1 VVFEMESLFR
11 GEVKFEVTS
20 TCCHVGATGAGFE
33 NGPSSSNLS
42 SVPQPGARRSTTKLG
57 LRSGKNGKSSDEVGA
72 DQLLCS
78 FWLHTHLVEMDQS
91 KLDILDQAEFDD
103 EADDFSKSL
112 VVVLRRVDVDPSSE
126 YVPLHAFSPSFE
138 IQLTLELEYL
148 VDVTGMGRKSHKELE
163 GPCGTGFDTGMQ
175 SSTRSDLKWLQW
187 ALSKLWP
194 RIKAAVVT
202 KVQREVEPAIAAQ
215 FADIGFFGQKFAM
228 NALDLGA
235 EPPRFEAIQVFL
247 QRGEVEFVVPFYW
260 DSCVDIRAQIGPV
273 QAGMNWLRLSGQL
286 CGRFVTV
293 DEIPVMTGVHLFFP
307 DAPKLDF
314 SCTGQV
320 AEMANLDQ
328 IRRMI
333 ARIVDGAVSQVMVLP
348 NVVRLDW
355 SPDVVEAG
363 FDNLT
368 QEGFPPI
375 SVVRFS
381 IRRIRGVKPG
391 VGHSHARVR
400 LGAAICVCN
409 AVSADTGTQT
419 VPEEFDVMLFDERQ
433 EMSFQVIVRDSAA
446 LGEQCSLAGGS
457 RRARAEDTA
466 RHGRVCAHGT
476 ARMSELFGD
485 ALNCRAGH
493 DQLSQRSSSK
503 ASCWLPLTCSC
514 GAVDSCTNKIDIFLE
529 AHLLSLNVDP
539 THIVSRV
546 KDEAKAGDG
555 RVMPAGESFPGF
567 VPAGLSVGSWTT
579 ADPAASL
586 QRTLVEKVETALE
599 LVLQLPDQSAGENAA
614 GVVAVVA
621 CTLKAIRVPEH
632 LACSLKATLRVGDR
646 SCSKNCVK
654 KEFIHPYGVP
664 QQVCDIVRRLGSE
677 SDSGKAPLGTE
688 KIAELTKL
696 SPLIVDAILNHAR
709 GFCAALPGFLLL
721 PLYAED
727 ILVGRKFSDL
737 EILLSSTG
745 ASAIDP
751 VFAKRRI
758 NIRDLI
764 AAYDVYINERSSKRA
779 RSSSP
784 RRGDRKIATPKSRNF
799 PSLRTPSPLG
809 GESSANASDAIAVEV
824 DAEIDG
830 KIRNWQWHDLVS
842 FSQQQGFEMSWQ
854 SLGNLQ
860 SCSWNPWRQEEL
872 AEPPSPLEGAQAT
885 EAQALA
891 QCGLQLFYVHE
902 PDPSD
907 DCADVAAEQVV
918 PPHPGLAERL
928 SFFV

>member
-1 VVFEMESLFR
+1 V
-11 GEVKFEVTS
+11 
-20 TCCHVGATGAGFE
+20 
-33 NGPSSSNLS
+33 
-42 SVPQPGARRSTTKLG
+42 RRSTTRMG
-57 LRSGKNGKSSDEVGA
+57 LRSTKTWKLGDDVGA

-91 KLDILDQAEFDD
+91 KLDILDHAEFDD

-126 YVPLHAFSPSFE
+126 HVPLHSFSASFE

-148 VDVTGMGRKSHKELE
+148 VDVTGMARKVHQGQV
-163 GPCGTGFDTGMQ
+163 GPCETGFDICMQ

-194 RIKAAVVT
+194 RIKDAVVT
-202 KVQREVEPAIAAQ
+202 KVRLEVEPAIAAQ
-215 FADIGFFGQKFAM
+215 FADIGFFGQKFAI

-235 EPPRFEAIQVFL
+235 DPPVFDAIQVFL
-247 QRGEVEFVVPFYW
+247 QRGEVEFVVPFHW
-260 DSCVDIRAQIGPV
+260 DCCVDIRAQIGPV
-273 QAGMNWLRLSGQL
+273 QAGMNWVRLSGQL
-286 CGRFVTV
+286 CGRFITV
-293 DEIPVMTGVHLFFP
+293 DEVPVMTGVHLFFP

-314 SCTGQV
+314 ACTGQV

-333 ARIVDGAVSQVMVLP
+333 MRVVDGAVSQVMVLP
-348 NVVRLDW
+348 NVVRFDW

-375 SVVRFS
+375 SVIRFS
-381 IRRIRGVKPG
+381 IRRIRGMKQG
-391 VGHSHARVR
+391 VGNLYARVR
-400 LGAAICVCN
+400 LGAAVCVFN
-409 AVSADTGTQT
+409 VVSSDTGVQS

-433 EMSFQVIVRDSAA
+433 EMSFQVVVGDSAA
-446 LGEQCSLAGGS
+446 LGRQCSFAAGS
-457 RRARAEDTA
+457 QRARAEDTV
-466 RHGRVCAHGT
+466 RDGRVCAHGS
-476 ARMSELFGD
+476 ARMSAIFGE
-485 ALNCRAGH
+485 ALNCRSG
-493 DQLSQRSSSK
+493 QGQSSPQSSTK
-503 ASCWLPLTCSC
+503 VSCWLPMICSC
-514 GAVDSCTNKIDIFLE
+514 GSSDSCTNNIDIFLK
-529 AHLLSLNVDP
+529 ADLLSLDVDP

-546 KDEAKAGDG
+546 KEESKASEATVVTTAKT
-555 RVMPAGESFPGF
+555 FPGF
-567 VPAGLSVGSWTT
+567 VAAGLSVGSWTSS
-579 ADPAASL
+579 DPAESL
-586 QRTLVEKVETALE
+586 QRTLVEKVEQALE
-599 LVLQLPDQSAGENAA
+599 RVLQLPEQNANGNAA
-614 GVVAVVA
+614 GVVAIVA

-632 LACSLKATLRVGDR
+632 LAASLKATLRVGGR
-646 SCSKNCVK
+646 SCTKSCVK
-654 KEFIHPYGVP
+654 QEFIHPYGVP

-677 SDSGKAPLGTE
+677 SVSGKVALGTE

-709 GFCAALPGFLLL
+709 GFCAALPGYLLL
-721 PLYAED
+721 PLYSED
-727 ILVGRKFSDL
+727 ILVHRKFSDL

-764 AAYDVYINERSSKRA
+764 AAYDVYINERNSKRA
-779 RSSSP
+779 RASSP
-784 RRGDRKIATPKSRNF
+784 RRGDRKNVTPKLRNF
-799 PSLRTPSPLG
+799 QSPKTPSPLG
-809 GESSANASDAIAVEV
+809 GDSSANASDGPAVEV
-824 DAEIDG
+824 DFEIDG

-842 FSQQQGFEMSWQ
+842 FSQQHGFEVSWQ

-860 SCSWNPWRQEEL
+860 SCSWNPWREETVT
-872 AEPPSPLEGAQAT
+872 EPSSPLEDAQAT
-885 EAQALA
+885 ESQALA

-902 PDPSD
+902 PEPVD
-907 DCADVAAEQVV
+907 DCADVAAERVV
-918 PPHPGLAERL
+918 EPHPGLAERL